1 MSPDRKP
8 SYRRLYPDIEMFP
21 QIEVKQIK
29 QRGEQ
34 LVSPFWVFSRFGL
47 TYPRQNHDLVIA
59 KLSQTTH
66 GNKLNF
72 QETPKGVRISANNID
87 PLLKAMEEIYLS
99 SLELLPIKTKKA
111 IDKLFKP
118 QNPAQDWQK

>member
-8 SYRRLYPDIEMFP
+8 SYRRLYPDVEAFP
-21 QIEVKQIK
+21 QIEVEKIK

-47 TYPRQNHDLVIA
+47 TYPKQNYDLVIA
-59 KLSQTTH
+59 RLSQTTH
-66 GNKLNF
+66 GNELNF
-72 QETPKGVRISANNID
+72 RETPKGVRVFANNID

-99 SLELLPIKTKKA
+99 SLDLLPIKTKKY

-118 QNPAQDWQK
+118 RNSVQDWQK